1 MKQNTLKDLCEMNVE
16 VMNGSMLAF
25 VGDSYYDLRIR
36 EMLIRRGINKSK
48 KFHQLAVFYV
58 SAKAQSKILQQLIDE
73 NFLTVEE
80 LDIVRRGR
88 NVKSGSVP
96 KNTDAIVYRQSTAFE
111 ALIGFLYLMEQ
122 SDRLGEVVSYCIEI
136 RRKDE
141 EDVEGSNFW

>member
-1 MKQNTLKDLCEMNVE
+1 MNIE
-16 VMNGSMLAF
+16 AMNGSMLAF
-25 VGDSYYDLRIR
+25 VGDAYYDLKVR

-73 NFLTVEE
+73 DYLTDEE

-88 NVKSGSVP
+88 NVNSGSVP
-96 KNTDAIVYRQSTAFE
+96 KNTDVMIYRQSTAFE
-111 ALIGFLYLMEQ
+111 AMIGFLYLTERF
-122 SDRLGEVVSYCIEI
+122 DRLDTVVSYCIEI

-141 EDVEGSNFW
+141 ENV